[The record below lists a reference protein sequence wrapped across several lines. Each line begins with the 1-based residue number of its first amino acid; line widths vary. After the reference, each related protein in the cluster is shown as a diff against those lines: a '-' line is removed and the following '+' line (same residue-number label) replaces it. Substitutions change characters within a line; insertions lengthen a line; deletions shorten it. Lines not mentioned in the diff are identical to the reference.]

1 MGYRLFLV
9 MEHAYVESSL
19 EDRRGRQPRAQ
30 QTALV
35 ACFWSPVGVSI
46 IGSTALATIE
56 LMVAL
61 AFTVPNSFGE
71 RLPGLLVLAA
81 FGKVLVTHVLVWTPL
96 LVAGGTVRWLLLR
109 NRLIRPG
116 GPLLGAVFAA
126 LAGTLVGLADLSM
139 VGYGS
144 PVGATLIIGGALGVS
159 VILYRTLRWAG
170 DKVPPAILLR
180 TARALTGLCALAGII
195 SGVCFLRSPWFNPGA
210 YRVPSVRVS
219 GGQTPQRNILW
230 IVLDTVRADRMSCYG
245 YEVPTTPFLTTW
257 QDRSVVF
264 DHAISNGSW
273 TVPAH
278 ASMFTGLS
286 VREHGMD
293 GDDNRLDDSF
303 VTAAEMLAA
312 NGYATACFTNNP
324 WISRES
330 KLADGFQK
338 CVSSYRLRRVGRFS
352 LEYAFE
358 WLGITP
364 PLPWL
369 DPDYGAAVT
378 NWLVDRWLDEI
389 SQSRQPMCLFVNY
402 MEAHLPY
409 RVPKVYRAA
418 YLSEAQSDRSYDLR
432 RNVVGDIVT
441 ALDQRFNLQ
450 DNGFL
455 SPEDREILKLQYDAC
470 IRYLDDRVAEL
481 IGMFEQRNLLD
492 NTLVVISSDHGEHL
506 DTHGMWSH
514 RFLLHH
520 DLTRVPLLVAE
531 PGRTGSKHVGTAV
544 QLSDIYPTVLRFALG
559 EDYVPAKGD
568 ARDLLAVASSSDP
581 SRIVISEHGAYGP
594 EARKRFQHDNSPEIL
609 HRFAGQLAAQDT
621 RFKFV
626 FSSDGRREL
635 FDLRRDPGELQDCKY
650 LYPADM
656 QRLDAYLQE
665 WLEIVPRFQ
674 PPPGDRH
681 DSFTPGM
688 ARELRGLG
696 YLGEG
701 DD

>member
-1 MGYRLFLV
+1 MTEDSF
-9 MEHAYVESSL
+9 VESSL
-19 EDRRGRQPRAQ
+19 EDGRERQAGAY
-30 QTALV
+30 QTPLG
-35 ACFWSPVGVSI
+35 ACLWSPIGISL
-46 IGSTALATIE
+46 IGSTELATIE
-56 LMVAL
+56 LMLAL
-61 AFTVPNSFGE
+61 AFIVPNSDGE
-71 RLPGLLVLAA
+71 GLPGSMLLAA
-81 FGKVLVTHVLVWTPL
+81 FGKMLVTHVLVWTPL
-96 LVAGGTVRWLLLR
+96 LVGAGTVRWLLWR
-109 NRLIRPG
+109 NHLVRSAEPF
-116 GPLLGAVFAA
+116 LGAMFWAV
-126 LAGTLVGLADLSM
+126 AGTVVGLADLAL
-139 VGYGS
+139 VGHGS
-144 PVGATLIIGGALGVS
+144 PVAVALTIGGALCASALV
-159 VILYRTLRWAG
+159 YRTLRWAR
-170 DKVPPAILLR
+170 DKVRPATFLR
-180 TARALTGLCALAGII
+180 TVRVLTGLCALMGII
-195 SGVCFLRSPWFNPGA
+195 SGVCFLRSPWFDPGA

-219 GGQTPQRNILW
+219 GRQTAQRNILW

-245 YEVPTTPFLTTW
+245 YEVPTTPFLTKW
-257 QDRSVVF
+257 QDRAVVF

-286 VREHGMD
+286 IREHGMD

-312 NGYATACFTNNP
+312 NGYVTACFTNNP

-338 CVSSYRLRRVGRFS
+338 CVSAYRLKRIGRFS
-352 LEYAFE
+352 LEYVCE

-364 PLPWL
+364 PVPWL
-369 DPDYGAAVT
+369 DADFGAAMT
-378 NWLVDRWLDEI
+378 NWLVDRWLDEMGET
-389 SQSRQPMCLFVNY
+389 RQPMCLFVNY

-409 RVPKVYRAA
+409 RVPKAYRAR
-418 YLSEAQSDRSYDLR
+418 YLSQAQLDRSYDLR
-432 RNVVGDIVT
+432 RSVVGDIVT
-441 ALDQRFNLQ
+441 ALDQRFNLE
-450 DNGFL
+450 DNTFV

-492 NTLVVISSDHGEHL
+492 NTLVVITSDHGEYL
-506 DTHGMWSH
+506 DTHRMWSH
-514 RFLLHH
+514 RFLLYN
-520 DLTRVPLLVAE
+520 DLTRVPLLVSE
-531 PGRTGSKHVGTAV
+531 PGRSGSKHVGTAV

-621 RFKFV
+621 RFKFI

-635 FDLRRDPGELQDCKY
+635 FDLRRDPGELEDRRY
-650 LYPADM
+650 LYAADT
-656 QRLDAYLQE
+656 QRLDAYLQQ
-665 WLEIVPRFQ
+665 WLETVPRFQ
-674 PPPGDRH
+674 PSPDDR
-681 DSFTPGM
+681 DDPFTPGLSK
-688 ARELRGLG
+688 ELRGLG
-696 YLGEG
+696 YLGDG